1 MREDRSGIVGNGIV
15 GSGAGNGIVG
25 SGAGAG
31 NGHSNGR
38 RPRGARKAPM
48 AHNEADEL
56 EFGSGTWQVGEQVH
70 YVVEGGIPLH
80 GEVRLS
86 GAKNAVTKLMVASLL
101 TEDRCVLHNAP
112 RNLGDTAITER
123 VLRALGSE
131 VEWTGEADVALR
143 TRQTTSTVVPLELGK
158 KNRLAVL
165 TVGPMLHRAGRATI
179 PQPGGDRIGPRP
191 IDFHLLGLQQMGA
204 AIEDRDGLYY
214 FHTTG
219 LKGATIELPFPSV
232 MATETILIAATLA
245 RGVTVIKNAAIEP
258 EIMDLIKF
266 LQKMGAIIEQRVDR
280 KIVIEGVPRLHGA
293 EHRVL
298 SDRNE
303 AVSLAIAA
311 YLTRGDVRL
320 VGADQGT
327 LLTFLNTLYRVG
339 LDFSVEEDAI
349 RFFGTDEPPRS
360 IALETDVHPGF
371 MTDWQQPFTVLLTQA
386 RGMSVV
392 HETIFNDRFG
402 YTYELNKMGADTGLY
417 TKCLGELECRFREQ
431 DSLHSCIVRG
441 PTPLHAADLTMPD
454 IRAGASYLLA
464 ALCAHGTSRVWGIE
478 HIERGYDN
486 LHAKLR
492 GLGAHIE
499 RVGA

>member
-1 MREDRSGIVGNGIV
+1 M
-15 GSGAGNGIVG
+15 A
-25 SGAGAG
+25 
-31 NGHSNGR
+31 NGR
-38 RPRGARKAPM
+38 GDRRERIGRSVASATAQWDLREAIVHDTELEPAPETWRV
-48 AHNEADEL
+48 NEA
-56 EFGSGTWQVGEQVH
+56 VH
-70 YVVEGGIPLH
+70 YVVEGGVPLR

-86 GAKNAVTKLMVASLL
+86 GAKNAVTKLMVATLL
-101 TEDRCVLHNAP
+101 TEDACTLHNAP
-112 RNLGDTAITER
+112 RSLGDTTITEQ
-123 VLRALGSE
+123 VLRALGAD
-131 VEWTGEADVALR
+131 VTWTDEADVRLQAR
-143 TRQTTSTVVPLELGK
+143 AITSTVVPLELGR

-165 TVGPMLHRAGRATI
+165 TVGPVLHRAGHATM
-179 PQPGGDRIGPRP
+179 PRPGGDRIGPRP
-191 IDFHLLGLQQMGA
+191 IDYHLHGLEAMGA
-204 AIEDRDGLYY
+204 VIEDRDGLYY
-214 FHTTG
+214 FHTER

-232 MATETILIAATLA
+232 MATETVLIAATLA

-258 EIMDLIKF
+258 EILDLIKF

-311 YLTRGDVRL
+311 YLTHGDVRL
-320 VGADQGT
+320 HGADQGT

-339 LDFSVEEDAI
+339 LDFAVEEDAI
-349 RFFGTDEPPRS
+349 RFFGSDTPPRS

-386 RGMSVV
+386 RGMSVI

-402 YTYELNKMGADTGLY
+402 YTYELNRMGADTGLY
-417 TKCLGELECRFREQ
+417 KKCLGELECRFREQ
-431 DSLHSCIVRG
+431 DFLHSCIVRG

-464 ALCAHGTSRVWGIE
+464 ALSAQGTSRVWGIE

-492 GLGAHIE
+492 GLGAKIE
-499 RVGA
+499 RVGG